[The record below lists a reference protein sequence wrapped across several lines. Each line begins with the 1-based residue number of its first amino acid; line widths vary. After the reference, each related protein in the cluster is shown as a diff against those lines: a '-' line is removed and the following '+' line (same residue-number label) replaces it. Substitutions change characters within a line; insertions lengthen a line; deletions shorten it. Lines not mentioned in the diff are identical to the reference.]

1 MNRYRIVLDINGL
14 LVCIPGRSPF
24 RSIFDKFLAKE
35 FDLLL
40 SNEILSE
47 YLEKLEEKASI
58 DVANNIA
65 EVLISAEN
73 VERVNIYFNWNLIA
87 QDPDDNK
94 YVDCA
99 VAGNATWIVSNDKHF
114 NMLKSI
120 VFPKIE
126 VLKIENFLAVLLA
139 QE

>member
-14 LVCIPGRSPF
+14 LVCIPRRSPF
-24 RSIFDKFLAKE
+24 RPIFDKFLAKE

-65 EVLISAEN
+65 EVLINAEN

-114 NMLKSI
+114 NVLKSI
-120 VFPKIE
+120 AFPKIE
-126 VLKIENFLAVLLA
+126 MLKIENFLAVLLA